1 MEKSIIIKVTGI
13 ERDILKSGKIVS
25 LEGITKHN
33 KIVGIGNIK
42 DIMNHDYFY
51 PYGTYLRVSYNKIIF
66 HKDIIY
72 TINATNIMPMKVE
85 GNRLVIENDINK
97 YYDILD

>member
-1 MEKSIIIKVTGI
+1 MEKNVIIKVTGI
-13 ERDILKSGKIVS
+13 ERDIFKSGKIVS

-33 KIVGIGNIK
+33 KIVDIGNVK

-51 PYGTYLRVSYNKIIF
+51 PYGTYLKVAYDEIIF

-72 TINATNIMPMKVE
+72 TINATSITPMKIE
-85 GNRLVIENDINK
+85 GNRLVVDDINK